1 MVKRCGFVAV
11 IGAPNSG
18 KSTLVNQLVGTK
30 ISIISPKVQ
39 TTRNRILGITI
50 VKDKQAQVIFID
62 TPGIFIPKHRFDRA
76 MVNATWNGVYSADL
90 IALMIDVKF
99 GLDSNSQLII
109 DRLKKN
115 DLRATLVLNKI
126 DLVKRS
132 SLLDLT
138 TIINEIGIFDRV
150 FMINARAGDGT
161 KDLLDFFAQNLPEE
175 QWHFPEEQ
183 ISDVPMRQ
191 FASEIT
197 REQVLHQ
204 LHQEIPYAIM
214 IKTEH
219 WMENNDGSVRINQII
234 YIQKNNQKA
243 IILGKAGRKIR
254 SIGNKARIELEE
266 LLERRVHLF
275 LYVKVRN
282 DWSNDRQY
290 YKELGLDFEA

>member
-1 MVKRCGFVAV
+1 VKRCGFVAV